1 MAKGSSRT
9 DDPSLLRWRTGC
21 LRLRKAPQDRREFF
35 GIRGFFLLRS
45 SFRRQKRSF
54 FARRPGKRLRSL
66 GETASYGSNS
76 AVDLLGA
83 AMGAFKRR
91 DEYERAVA
99 RVAVS

>member
-1 MAKGSSRT
+1 VSPAREG
-9 DDPSLLRWRTGC
+9 
-21 LRLRKAPQDRREFF
+21 PQDRREFF

-76 AVDLLGA
+76 AVDSLGA
-83 AMGAFKRR
+83 AMGAFKG
-91 DEYERAVA
+91 EG
-99 RVAVS
+99 RV